1 MAFNTIRLEKAD
13 RILTLTLDR
22 PDALNAMN
30 SEMLGEM
37 HQAFAS
43 VREDEEIKALVIRG
57 GERAF
62 SAGGDLKFVQQAL
75 KEPKAFAAYRDEIY
89 GVLFALE
96 ELPVPVIAVVRGFAL
111 AGGLELVMACDLVL
125 VADDAKLGDQHIN
138 VGLIPGGGNTQ
149 RLPRKLGM
157 QRALHLMFT
166 GGRLSG
172 KEAVEWGLAYKSA
185 PSDELDDEVEAV
197 LASLRDRS
205 RPALGAIKKATYEGW
220 QMPNL
225 RDAIRHE
232 TLGMTE
238 YITTS
243 DHPAQGV
250 QAFME
255 KRTPKF

>member
-1 MAFNTIRLEKAD
+1 MAFTTIKLEKAD

-30 SEMLGEM
+30 SEMLSEM
-37 HQAFAS
+37 QQAFVS

-57 GERAF
+57 NERAF

-75 KEPKAFAAYRDEIY
+75 KEPKTFAEYRDRIY
-89 GVLFALE
+89 EGLFALE
-96 ELPVPVIAVVRGFAL
+96 ELPVPVIAVVRGYAL
-111 AGGLELVMACDLVL
+111 AGGLELAMACDLVL
-125 VADDAKLGDQHIN
+125 AAEDATLGDQHIN
-138 VGLIPGGGNTQ
+138 LALIPGGGNTQ
-149 RLPRKLGM
+149 RLPRKIGI
-157 QRALHLMFT
+157 QKALHLMFT

-172 KEAVEWGLAYKSA
+172 KEAEEWGLAYKSA
-185 PSDELDDEVEAV
+185 PADKLEEEVEAI
-197 LASLRDRS
+197 LASLRDKS
-205 RPALGAIKKATYEGW
+205 RPALGAIKKAVYEGW

-225 RDAIRHE
+225 RDAIKHE
-232 TLGMTE
+232 TLSFTE